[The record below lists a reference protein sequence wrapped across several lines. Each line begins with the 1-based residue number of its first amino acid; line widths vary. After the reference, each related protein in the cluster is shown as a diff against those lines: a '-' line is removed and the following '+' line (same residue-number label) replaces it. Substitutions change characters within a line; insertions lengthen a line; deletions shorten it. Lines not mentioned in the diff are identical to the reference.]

1 MMHGKSY
8 DVTHPESAEKSL
20 LSINAMAF
28 AKKIAPKYQVLQ
40 TNYRNGLC
48 IFIGMALTSYRKFLK
63 DSDGYNEL
71 LSEDIISGLR
81 EKPDVMKTSRLV
93 LYFLTNAESGAER
106 NTAGKYAR
114 IVDYLHKERVDNA
127 AAAEHV
133 RELGGMDA
141 VLKKARGQAA
151 DETLQDDDDQD
162 VDQGEEPDE
171 TYATT
176 SASRDVT
183 DDLFDPEKDLSIR
196 VKPET
201 YEQVLGSDINM
212 GQLFYLECK
221 KTGSVGDDGVRIV
234 GKWVDGPSA

>member
-1 MMHGKSY
+1 MLNEKSEH
-8 DVTHPESAEKSL
+8 VPRPESAEKPL
-20 LSINAMAF
+20 VSISAMDF

-81 EKPDVMKTSRLV
+81 EKPDGMKTSRLV

-151 DETLQDDDDQD
+151 DETLQDDGQD
-162 VDQGEEPDE
+162 VYQGEEPDQ
-171 TYATT
+171 T
-176 SASRDVT
+176 SRTPASANSADK
-183 DDLFDPEKDLSIR
+183 LFDRQKDLSIR
-196 VKPET
+196 VTPKV
-201 YEQVLGSDINM
+201 YAQVLGTEIDMN
-212 GQLFYLECK
+212 
-221 KTGSVGDDGVRIV
+221 
-234 GKWVDGPSA
+234 